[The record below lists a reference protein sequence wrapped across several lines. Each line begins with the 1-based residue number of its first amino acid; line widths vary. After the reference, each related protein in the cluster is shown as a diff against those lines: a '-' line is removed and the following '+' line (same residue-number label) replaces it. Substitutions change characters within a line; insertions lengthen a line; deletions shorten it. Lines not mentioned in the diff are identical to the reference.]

1 MIYLILT
8 LASNDLLR
16 AALIH
21 GGSVIL
27 KLARPGDSSQ
37 AIRVHIDAECSE
49 HRIRLR
55 ATLADITGELTLDP
69 HEAGFFNQAK
79 LFIEDLANG
88 RLDTGIPRPE
98 SEPAHSPTATLGT
111 DDERTLRTVCRQG
124 GSTTLTTGTIVN
136 VHPGSF
142 EGTPLHTGIAVHGA
156 RTHLVSGSPQDVYLS
171 LAEHIQQL
179 AA

>member
-1 MIYLILT
+1 MYLILT
-8 LASNDLLR
+8 LASQDLLR

-37 AIRVHIDAECSE
+37 AIRVHINAECSE

-55 ATLADITGELTLDP
+55 AALADITGELTLDP

-111 DDERTLRTVCRQG
+111 DDERTLRTVCREG
-124 GSTTLTTGTIVN
+124 GSATLSSGTVVT
-136 VHPGSF
+136 VHASPHDSRR
-142 EGTPLHTGIAVHGA
+142 TAVAANGN
-156 RTHLVSGSPQDVYLS
+156 RTHLARGSEQGVYLS

>member
-21 GGSVIL
+21 GDSVIL

-55 ATLADITGELTLDP
+55 ASLADITGELTLDP

-88 RLDTGIPRPE
+88 RIDTGIPRPE

-136 VHPGSF
+136 VHASPDGSRF
-142 EGTPLHTGIAVHGA
+142 VAVAAQGTH
-156 RTHLVSGSPQDVYLS
+156 THLAMGSSQDVYLS

>member
-1 MIYLILT
+1 MYLILT

-98 SEPAHSPTATLGT
+98 SESAHSPTATLGT

-136 VHPGSF
+136 VHASPDGSRF
-142 EGTPLHTGIAVHGA
+142 VAVAAQGTN
-156 RTHLVSGSPQDVYLS
+156 THLAMGSSQDVYLS

>member
-1 MIYLILT
+1 MYLILT
-8 LASNDLLR
+8 LASQDLLR

-55 ATLADITGELTLDP
+55 AALADITGELTLDP

-98 SEPAHSPTATLGT
+98 SDAGLSPTATLGT

-136 VHPGSF
+136 VHASPDGSRF
-142 EGTPLHTGIAVHGA
+142 VAVAAQGTN
-156 RTHLVSGSPQDVYLS
+156 THLAMGSSQDVYLS

>member
-37 AIRVHIDAECSE
+37 AIRMHIDAECSE

-98 SEPAHSPTATLGT
+98 SEPAHSPVATLGT

-136 VHPGSF
+136 VHASPDGSRF
-142 EGTPLHTGIAVHGA
+142 VAVAAKGSN
-156 RTHLVSGSPQDVYLS
+156 THLAMGSSQDVYLS

>member
-69 HEAGFFNQAK
+69 LEAGFFNQAK

-98 SEPAHSPTATLGT
+98 SEPAHNPTATLGT

-136 VHPGSF
+136 VHASPDGSRF
-142 EGTPLHTGIAVHGA
+142 VAVAAQGTN
-156 RTHLVSGSPQDVYLS
+156 THLAMGSSQDVYLS